1 MRQGVPLLHLSR
13 KEKMTLYAA
22 ENEGEDGN
30 EKKRIA

>member
-13 KEKMTLYAA
+13 KEKMTLYAV

-30 EKKRIA
+30 EEKRIA

>member
-13 KEKMTLYAA
+13 KEKMTLYTA

-30 EKKRIA
+30 E